1 MSIRRRVSGRSLA
14 FPVSLSTLR
23 DRGDRGTPLV
33 THASPSK
40 TLAGS
45 RGPCASPFP
54 APEGTVPGSVPD
66 SSLGVHS
73 KIAPPPVRM
82 LRVHSRVNRGSPFGP
97 ELPPSGL
104 VPPLSF
110 HPTPTVYSAQ
120 RPAGLLHPA
129 TGQGFAMFP
138 AGLSLPPERGR
149 PSLPPRRGRRGL
161 PSSMALTLRSFSL
174 PDSRRRVTALPFPL
188 AVGPGFRSP
197 CSGVATGFGF
207 AFSAPSASGR

>member
-1 MSIRRRVSGRSLA
+1 MSIRRRRSGRSLA

-23 DRGDRGTPLV
+23 DRGDRGTTLV
-33 THASPSK
+33 THASLSK
-40 TLAGS
+40 THAGS
-45 RGPCASPFP
+45 RGPCALPFA
-54 APEGTVPGSVPD
+54 APEGAVLGSVPD

-82 LRVHSRVNRGSPFGP
+82 LRVHSQVNRSPPFGP
-97 ELPPSGL
+97 EMPPSGL

-138 AGLSLPPERGR
+138 TRL
-149 PSLPPRRGRRGL
+149 SLPPRRGRRGL

-188 AVGPGFRSP
+188 AVGLGFRSP
-197 CSGVATGFGF
+197 CSGVATGFGSAF
-207 AFSAPSASGR
+207 AAPSTSGL